1 MLIRIRF
8 REGPKLKRKRRKN
21 QHVALALSALL
32 TPAALMACA
41 LGLWRITA
49 DLNLSRPFAIPAG
62 FFSHWQV
69 WLGSAAIL
77 EFVAMALN
85 RYGNAESTIQNSE
98 EEAPQTILNSG
109 F

>member
-1 MLIRIRF
+1 MLVRIRF

-41 LGLWRITA
+41 LGLWRIAA
-49 DLNLSRPFAIPAG
+49 DLNLSRQFAIPTG

-69 WLGSAAIL
+69 WIGLAAVL
-77 EFVAMALN
+77 ELVAIILN
-85 RYGNAESTIQNSE
+85 RYGKAESVIQNSE
-98 EEAPQTILNSG
+98 DQSAQTILNSG